1 METDGTLRGTGKH
14 FFRTPIGAELCGPRF
29 TPDDRALFVW
39 ELYTILA
46 IQQLQKART
55 DTLYLN

>member
-1 METDGTLRGTGKH
+1 MTNPYTTFDNSSVK
-14 FFRTPIGAELCGPRF
+14 FR
-29 TPDDRALFVW
+29 